1 MIWLVVPLFVLNPLI
16 TLASTTILSDMP
28 LILATTGALFSLI
41 LYTLHSLRKSIS
53 KLMLNKSMNIML
65 IILSIIFTLKNF
77 NRIIYKSESEKAEV
91 SLLPKFEEN
100 EVKNLNVKINNN
112 KELNFVIGNSEN
124 IFFSNKKYD
133 CVYSASPC
141 IANQKILKSINIE
154 EKYNYIILKP
164 KN

>member
-1 MIWLVVPLFVLNPLI
+1 MLI
-16 TLASTTILSDMP
+16 
-28 LILATTGALFSLI
+28 
-41 LYTLHSLRKSIS
+41 
-53 KLMLNKSMNIML
+53 KSMNIML

-91 SLLPKFEEN
+91 SLLPKFEKN
-100 EVKNLNVKINNN
+100 EVKNLKVKINNN

-133 CVYSASPC
+133 CVYSTSPC